1 MQWSD
6 IPRSPTSRTLRQFAL
21 LCLVVFSILSLWQ
34 GWARGNLALSA
45 AFAAAALL
53 IGTVGL
59 VRPQAVRWIF
69 VGWMMA
75 AFPIGW
81 TISKLMLILMYFGLL
96 TPLAT
101 VLRLAGRDA
110 LRRRATQCES
120 YWVKRPAAA
129 DVRSYFRQS

>member
-6 IPRSPTSRTLRQFAL
+6 IPRSPTNRTLRQFAL

-34 GWARGNLALSA
+34 GWAQGNHALSA

-53 IGTVGL
+53 IGTLGL

-69 VGWMMA
+69 IGWMMA

-81 TISKLMLILMYFGLL
+81 TISKLMLVLMYFGLL
-96 TPLAT
+96 TPLAA

-110 LRRRATQCES
+110 LRRRSRQSET
-120 YWVKRPAAA
+120 YWVERPAAA